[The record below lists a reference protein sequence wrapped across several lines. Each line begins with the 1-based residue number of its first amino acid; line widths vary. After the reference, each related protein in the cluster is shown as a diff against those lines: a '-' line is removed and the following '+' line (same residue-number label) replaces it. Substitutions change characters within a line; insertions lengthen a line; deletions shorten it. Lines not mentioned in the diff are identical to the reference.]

1 MASRVGALQLGS
13 YHAGPADVPPG
24 PGAQGDLLRRMHYFC
39 RVHWCVGVSLFA
51 WHLFCFQVAA
61 KAVPRGYRLLLAV
74 LYDELAR
81 KKWEDLSD
89 KLGESFQVGEFTG
102 VVDEV
107 LLKDAEALHATLF
120 KASYGARAPATAKV
134 RIDFRVFWFLYMIAC
149 HLLRMSGQCPST
161 TGSASQ
167 ASPRGSQGQRRLG
180 WQGRWKEQ
188 GQGRGSQGQGRGGQ
202 GRWQL
207 GERQPEQQLEGLE
220 QGLLLLRRDRAHTS
234 QLPQHS

>member
-1 MASRVGALQLGS
+1 MLDQLTFRQAQEHEGICC
-13 YHAGPADVPPG
+13 DVCIIFVMCIG
-24 PGAQGDLLRRMHYFC
+24 VLVC
-39 RVHWCVGVSLFA
+39 RCSLDICFV
-51 WHLFCFQVAA
+51 FQVAA

-89 KLGESFQVGEFTG
+89 KLGENFQVGEFTG

-220 QGLLLLRRDRAHTS
+220 SLLLLRRDRAHS
-234 QLPQHS
+234 